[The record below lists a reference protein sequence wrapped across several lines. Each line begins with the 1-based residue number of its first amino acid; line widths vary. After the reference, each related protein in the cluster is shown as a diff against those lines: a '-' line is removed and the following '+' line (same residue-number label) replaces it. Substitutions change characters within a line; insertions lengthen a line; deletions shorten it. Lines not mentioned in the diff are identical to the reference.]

1 MYWRRSGWCSYFRKE
16 RPLKHIELSIQE
28 NIAWINWSQP
38 ESKVNVLSE
47 EALKEFSRT
56 IDQLPSSVQVAVVIS
71 KKPSVFIAG
80 ADINEIQSLKTKED
94 FSEKI
99 SRAYDIFEKMEKSPT
114 SFIAAIHGA
123 CLGGGLELALAC
135 DYRIATNDPSTK
147 IGFPEVNL
155 GLVPGFGGTV
165 RLPRLVGFLKSME
178 LIVQGSSLSAKKAH
192 KIGLVHQVENIPS
205 LLNESAQS
213 LAQQIISGQKKKKTL
228 GSAPQNL
235 ESIFKHFISF
245 VFKKQVMKKTKGF
258 YPAPLRAISLLKKTY
273 SWSLPQALAEEKK
286 TFCDLAVTEES
297 RHLVRLFFL
306 MEESKKKGG
315 GSPVKKPIQSVGVL
329 GAGVMGSGIAYTTA
343 DRGFSVRL
351 QDIQKES
358 LVKAQKLMSGLW
370 NKQKKRRKLTSFEM
384 ELRKSRVSYSLDQ
397 TGFSTADLVI
407 EAVVENM
414 EVKKQVIQKY
424 FDCLK
429 DSSIF
434 ASNTSSLSVN
444 QMASFC
450 KDPSRFVG
458 LHFFN
463 PVYRMPLVEVIQG
476 ERTSD
481 ETVNRV
487 LQFAK
492 KIGKTPVLV
501 KDRPGFLVNRLLMPW
516 LSESLWLLASGLK
529 VRALDG
535 LFLKFGWPMGPFRLM
550 DEVGLDVCVSV
561 IQSFQSQGLKID
573 TPPFVDQIAKK
584 GSLGKK
590 DFKGFYHYTDK
601 GQSRS
606 VNSDLER
613 LSQSLK
619 PSISPEEALKKGIY
633 RMINEAAMVLEEGV
647 VQEPS
652 EVDTAMILGAGFPP
666 FRGGLL
672 RYADSL
678 GIKSI
683 LENLERWEN
692 QGETRFTPSP
702 LLKKKI
708 LHRQSFYS

>member
-1 MYWRRSGWCSYFRKE
+1 MR
-16 RPLKHIELSIQE
+16 HIELSIQD
-28 NIAWINWSQP
+28 NIAWIKWSQP

-80 ADINEIQSLKTKED
+80 ADIKEIQSLKTKEA
-94 FSEKI
+94 FAEKI
-99 SRAYDIFEKMEKSPT
+99 QRAYDIFAKMEKSST

-155 GLVPGFGGTV
+155 GLIPGFGGTV
-165 RLPRLVGFLKSME
+165 RLPRLVGFFTSLN
-178 LIVQGSSLSAKKAH
+178 LIVQGNSLSASKAH
-192 KIGLVHQVENIPS
+192 KIGLIHQVENIPS
-205 LLNESAQS
+205 LLDESAKT
-213 LAQQIISGQKKKKTL
+213 LAQKIISGQKKPKTL
-228 GSAPQNL
+228 SSPPYNL
-235 ESIFKHFISF
+235 ESFFKRFISF
-245 VFKKQVMKKTKGF
+245 IFRRQVIKKTKGF
-258 YPAPLRAISLLKKTY
+258 YPAPLKAISHLKKIY
-273 SWSLPQALAEEKK
+273 SWSLPQALEEEKK

-306 MEESKKKGG
+306 MEEAKKKG
-315 GSPVKKPIQSVGVL
+315 SISSIEKPIQSVGVL
-329 GAGVMGSGIAYTTA
+329 GAGVMGSGIAYTSA

-358 LVKAQKLMSGLW
+358 LVKAQKSMSGLW
-370 NKQKKRRKLTSFEM
+370 KKQKKRRRITSFEM
-384 ELRKSRVSYSLDQ
+384 ELRKSRVSYSVDS
-397 TGFSTADLVI
+397 TGFSKTDLMI

-414 EVKKQVIQKY
+414 GVKKQVIQKY
-424 FDCLK
+424 FDCLS

-476 ERTSD
+476 DKTSD

-487 LQFAK
+487 LHFVK

-516 LSESLWLLASGLK
+516 LSESLWLLTSGLR
-529 VRALDG
+529 VRTVDR

-573 TPPFVDQIAKK
+573 TPSFVDQLAKK

-590 DFKGFYHYTDK
+590 DLKGFYHYTDK
-601 GQSRS
+601 GQPRS
-606 VNSDLER
+606 VNSDLEQLC

-619 PSISPEEALKKGIY
+619 SSVSPEEALKKGIY
-633 RMINEAAMVLEEGV
+633 RMINEAAAVLEEGV
-647 VQEPS
+647 VREPS
-652 EVDTAMILGAGFPP
+652 SVDIAMILGAGFPP

-672 RYADSL
+672 RYADSVGL
-678 GIKSI
+678 KNIVES
-683 LENLERWEN
+683 LELWES